1 MIDYMT
7 SKERVITALNLK
19 EPDRVPVGSFAT
31 QIAGKLAG
39 ISVIDYATNEE
50 KMATGQRYLFEKCGF
65 DILFPF
71 SHVGMIAEGWG
82 SKVRYMDADTSP
94 VISEY
99 AVKRDEDWKKIEPF
113 DPESVDGVKT
123 IVKAIRLLKEWF
135 DDQVFILGVMF
146 SPITSATHVASL
158 TNVLKQVKRSPDLLS
173 IGLETITESLIAE
186 EKALEDAGAD
196 GIFLAVTRA
205 TGELLTR
212 EQYET
217 IARRWDEKLLNK
229 INLPVILHLCGKE
242 PFLDMI
248 VKYPHVNGIN
258 WWDRGTRYSLKNIK
272 KIFGDKVCLLG
283 GIDQTKTMM
292 MGKPEDVENEARD
305 AIEQAASGGG
315 FILFSG
321 CDLPIST
328 SLKKVQMLALASQK
342 YGKYPIK

>member
-1 MIDYMT
+1 MT
-7 SKERVITALNLK
+7 SKKRVLTALNLK

-31 QIAGKLAG
+31 QVAGKLAG
-39 ISVIDYATNEE
+39 INVIDYATDGE
-50 KMATGQRYLFEKCGF
+50 KMAIAQRYLFEKCGF

-82 SKVRYMDADTSP
+82 SRVQYMDADASP

-113 DPESVDGVKT
+113 DPESIDGVKT

-135 DDQVFILGVMF
+135 EEEVFILGVMF
-146 SPITSATHVASL
+146 SPITSATHIAPL
-158 TNVLKQVKRSPDLLS
+158 MNVLKQVKRSPDLLS

-186 EKALEDAGAD
+186 EMALEDAGAD

-212 EQYET
+212 KQYET
-217 IARRWDEKLLNK
+217 IAKRWDEKLLNR
-229 INLPVILHLCGKE
+229 INLPVILHVCGRE

-248 VKYPHVNGIN
+248 VDYPHVKGIN
-258 WWDRGTRYSLKNIK
+258 WWDRGTRYSLRDIK
-272 KIFGDKVCLLG
+272 YRFGDRVCLLG
-283 GIDQTKTMM
+283 GIDQTRTML
-292 MGKPEDVENEARD
+292 MGTPKDVENEARD
-305 AIEQAASGGG
+305 AIEQAAIGGG

-321 CDLPIST
+321 CDLPVST
-328 SLKKVQMLALASQK
+328 PLKKVQMLALASQK